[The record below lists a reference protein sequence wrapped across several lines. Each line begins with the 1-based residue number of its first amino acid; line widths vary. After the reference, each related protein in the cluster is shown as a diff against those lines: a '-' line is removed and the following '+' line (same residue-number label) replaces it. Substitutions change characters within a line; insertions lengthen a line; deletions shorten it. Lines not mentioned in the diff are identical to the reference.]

1 MKRIV
6 SILLCMA
13 AIGLAQGPKRA
24 PGFCLAD
31 TTAQWRD
38 LADYRGRI
46 VLLEFMQ
53 TTCPHCNTFLN
64 VLTGLQAKYGDKLQ
78 ILSIAMAPA
87 DTPQTMLQYA
97 NSHRLTWPFLFDMGQ
112 VAFSYVRHPE
122 INFPTIYL
130 VDGNG
135 MIANHWEYSP
145 LTSQIFEGN
154 GLAHEIDRLLAPFSP
169 VTAAPKKK

>member
-1 MKRIV
+1 MKRLV

-31 TTAQWRD
+31 TTGQWHD
-38 LADYRGRI
+38 LADYHGKI
-46 VLLEFMQ
+46 VIVEFMQ
-53 TTCPHCNTFLN
+53 TTCPHCVTFSDTLA
-64 VLTGLQAKYGDKLQ
+64 GLAKKYGDKLQ
-78 ILSIAMAPA
+78 ILSLALPN
-87 DTPQTMLQYA
+87 DTPQTMMQFVR
-97 NSHRLTWPFLFDMGQ
+97 NHSLTWPLLLDQGQ
-112 VAFSYVRHPE
+112 VAASYVRQPQL
-122 INFPTIYL
+122 NFPAVYL

-135 MIANHWEYSP
+135 MIANHWEFSP

-154 GLAHEIDRLLAPFSP
+154 GLAREIDRLLAPFSP